1 MRKPFLKWAGNKYR
15 VLEHLLPLIGTPR
28 TYVEPFAGSCAT
40 ALNVDAKHYIINDIN
55 TDLINLYKYLTN
67 PNDDSF
73 IQYCGDFF
81 RPEYNEKGEYLS
93 MRKFFNEST
102 DTLERSRLFVYLN
115 RHCFNGLTRY
125 NSKGG
130 FNVPFGKMK
139 NPMLPSTAMM
149 DFRMYFLMRNH
160 MFCNLSFD
168 HAALYQGLDS
178 GDVVYFDPPY
188 VPASDTANF
197 ASYAKEGFTYDQQVE
212 LAELAESLANRG
224 IKVIISNHDTDV
236 SRELYKNAQI
246 HSLQVSRS
254 ISAKGSSRKKQ
265 TNCWQCTSERTAHYS
280 PHGVCF
286 PVY

>member
-15 VLEHLLPLIGTPR
+15 VLEHVLPLIGSPKR
-28 TYVEPFAGSCAT
+28 YCEPFAGSCAV
-40 ALNVDAKHYIINDIN
+40 ALNVDAKQYILNDIN
-55 TDLINLYKYLTN
+55 TDLTNLYKYLTN

-73 IQYCGDFF
+73 IQHCGDFF
-81 RPEYNEKGEYLS
+81 RPEYNEKGEYISL
-93 MRKFFNEST
+93 RKFFNESA
-102 DTLERSRLFVYLN
+102 DTFERSRLFVYLN

-149 DFRMYFLMRNH
+149 DFRMYFLMRKHAFYNT
-160 MFCNLSFD
+160 SFND
-168 HAALYQGLDS
+168 TRLYSAMQS

-246 HSLQVSRS
+246 HSLQVTRS
-254 ISAKGSSRKKQ
+254 ISAKGSSRKKA
-265 TNCWQCTSERTAHYS
+265 NELWQSIDTS
-280 PHGVCF
+280 PPLV
-286 PVY
+286 